1 MVGNAIDSFDVCF
14 EQVDDPR
21 VAGRTRHSLHTI
33 LFIAVTATIAG
44 ADGPEDMAK
53 FARRKMDWLEGF
65 VDLNH
70 GVPSHDT
77 IGRVLGLIKPK
88 QFQEAFLS
96 WISSLSNLHDQDDQ
110 PIFVPIDGKTM
121 RGSYT
126 NADKSDMLHIVS
138 AWASRQGM
146 TLGQV
151 AVDSK
156 SNEITAIPQLLKM
169 LELHGAIVSIDAMG
183 CQREI
188 AAKIIQG
195 GGDYVLQV
203 KGNQPSLQNAAEE
216 AFAALDKEHEAEEVS
231 ACHEDSSV
239 PKTKARRRT
248 TRETSRGRTE
258 TRHYTIMPLPES
270 MASFGKQW
278 SGLTSLGRVVREVER
293 DGHLT
298 LETSYYICSID
309 AKVGLFSNSVRSHWG
324 IENSLHWVMDVVFGE
339 DQSRIRTGHAA
350 ENISF
355 LRRFV
360 TTLLKQ
366 DTSRSSLKQK
376 RKEAAWDTRF
386 LEKLLF
392 GRAF

>member
-1 MVGNAIDSFDVCF
+1 MVDGVVLFEEHF

-21 VAGRTRHSLHTI
+21 IAGRTIHSLHSI
-33 LFIAVTATIAG
+33 LFISVAATVAG
-44 ADGPEDMAK
+44 ADGPEDMAM
-53 FARRKMDWLEGF
+53 FAEHKQDWLEQF
-65 VDLNH
+65 IDLSN

-88 QFQEAFLS
+88 QFQDAFLA
-96 WISSLSNLHDQDDQ
+96 WIGSLSSLHDADGK

-138 AWASRQGM
+138 AWASQQGI

-156 SNEITAIPQLLKM
+156 SNEITAIPQLLEM
-169 LELHGAIVSIDAMG
+169 LELKGTIVSIDRAPSRRLGRG
-183 CQREI
+183 CQRKI
-188 AAKIIQG
+188 ATKIING

-203 KGNQPSLQNAAEE
+203 KGNQPSLQAAIE
-216 AFAALDKEHEAEEVS
+216 ASFAEATAS
-231 ACHEDSSV
+231 DRSS
-239 PKTKARRRT
+239 KARRHT
-248 TRETSRGRTE
+248 TKEKSRGRRE
-258 TRHYTIMPLPES
+258 TRIYTIMPLPES
-270 MASFGKQW
+270 MVSFGKQW
-278 SGLTSLGRVVREVER
+278 SKLTSIGRVDRHIER
-293 DGHLT
+293 DGKAT
-298 LETSYYICSID
+298 CETNYYICSID
-309 AKVGLFSNSVRSHWG
+309 AKVGLFSESARSHWS

-339 DQSRIRTGHAA
+339 DSSRIHTGHAA
-350 ENISF
+350 ENMSF

-360 TTLLKQ
+360 TTLLKR
-366 DTSRSSLKQK
+366 DTSKSSLKQK

-392 GRAF
+392 Q

>member
-1 MVGNAIDSFDVCF
+1 MVTDSTVSFEDCF
-14 EQVDDPR
+14 EKVDEPR
-21 VAGRTRHSLHTI
+21 VLGRTTHSLQSI
-33 LFIAVTATIAG
+33 LFIVVAATIAG

-53 FARRKMDWLEGF
+53 FAKRKRDWLERF
-65 VDLNH
+65 IDLSR

-88 QFQEAFLS
+88 QFQDAFLD
-96 WISSLSNLHDQDDQ
+96 WVSSLSSLQGEDGK

-138 AWASRQGM
+138 AWASEQGI

-156 SNEITAIPQLLKM
+156 SNEITAIPQLLEM

-188 AAKIIQG
+188 AAKIVQG

-203 KGNQPSLQNAAEE
+203 KGNQPTLLE
-216 AFAALDKEHEAEEVS
+216 AIEASFDEADE
-231 ACHEDSSV
+231 AR
-239 PKTKARRRT
+239 KATATTTTTRRRT
-248 TRETSRGRTE
+248 TREKSRGRLE
-258 TRHYTIMPLPES
+258 ARHYTIMPLPKS
-270 MASFGKQW
+270 MSTFSDKW
-278 SGLTSLGRVVREVER
+278 LKLTSIGRVVREVER
-293 DGHLT
+293 NGNQT
-298 LETSYYICSID
+298 IETSYYICSIA
-309 AKVGLFSNSVRSHWG
+309 AKVGLFSESARKHWS
-324 IENSLHWVMDVVFGE
+324 IENGLHWVMDVVFGE
-339 DQSRIRTGHAA
+339 DRSRIREGHAA
-350 ENISF
+350 ENVSF

-366 DTSRSSLKQK
+366 DTSKSSLKQK
-376 RKEAAWDTRF
+376 RKEAAWDISF

-392 GRAF
+392 G